1 MYELILIMIFFL
13 IIKENSVRVKKKNFI
28 YLKGKQ
34 LWKITVEK
42 LKKYK
47 VYIDTDSEE
56 IIKECKKKYKHVTV
70 YKRNKKLIDFEN
82 DKRGLSPVL
91 LLIKNFLLKFKID
104 ENESIV
110 TTHVTSPYIRLKTII
125 EAAKYLKKYE
135 FVHSVS
141 IHHEFGLL
149 IKKNKFKEI
158 NFKINKVQ
166 KTQNL
171 EPIYFSN
178 GAFFIF
184 KKKTFL
190 KHNNRLGKNTYFF
203 PIKFP
208 ETIEIDTYSDIDVA
222 QNIKF
227 KI

>member
-1 MYELILIMIFFL
+1 MIFFL
-13 IIKENSVRVKKKNFI
+13 IIKKNSVRIKKKNFI
-28 YLKGKQ
+28 DLKGKK

-42 LKKYK
+42 LKNYK

-56 IIKECKKKYKHVTV
+56 IIQECKKKYKHVTA
-70 YKRNKKLIDFEN
+70 YKRDKKFIDFEN
-82 DKRGLSPVL
+82 NDTGLSPVL
-91 LLIKNFLLKFKID
+91 LLIKNFLIKFNID
-104 ENESIV
+104 QNESII

-125 EAAKYLKKYE
+125 KAEKYLKKYE

-149 IKKNKFKEI
+149 IKNNKFKEI

-190 KHNNRLGKNTYFF
+190 KYNNRLGKNTYFF

-208 ETIEIDTYSDIDVA
+208 ETIEIDTHSDIDVA